1 MQSLWRSHPYFTAR
15 ALPRAAAECR
25 IATMPGVPKLGASE
39 AQRTLVY
46 YTAKSWTMTETI
58 LLFCTEADR
67 HTRRCRH
74 SL

>member
-39 AQRTLVY
+39 AQRTLV
-46 YTAKSWTMTETI
+46 S
-58 LLFCTEADR
+58 
-67 HTRRCRH
+67 
-74 SL
+74 